1 MKLSPAL
8 RAAFALALAL
18 VFFVLPVRAQES
30 RMDVVLKRD
39 KLIVATYSTAPPLAF
54 TDDKGQLVGFEIDL
68 ARLIA
73 KDLLGD
79 PNKIEFMIVQSE
91 GRFPSVLSGRAD
103 FAIAAT
109 TIYPERAAKVAFT
122 TPYMDSGVAMLVR
135 RDANV
140 HNLADLNNE
149 KFTITGQN
157 NPQNAERAKRFVP
170 KAKTIWFDN
179 PSELLLAVKSG
190 RATAMQ
196 TDVPIADYFRAA
208 EQGSRGAAG
217 PGRKARRR
225 QQRDLHEARRLHL
238 VAVPRHRRQRDA
250 LRLAL
255 SGVLRPV
262 PQVVRQG
269 PAAAKVLHRQAQVAR
284 AAPVRAPS
292 VSHCRCLD
300 LSFVGRFLP
309 GLLEGTLITLEL
321 SVLAITA
328 ALVLGHGDRA
338 RRAVGSQ
345 DPRRC
350 RRAPSSSA
358 CATRRCWCSSTWSIS
373 AWE

>member
-1 MKLSPAL
+1 MMSERIWQPLFAVVFL
-8 RAAFALALAL
+8 MVLGVAA
-18 VFFVLPVRAQES
+18 RAQES
-30 RMDVVLKRD
+30 RLDVVTKRD

-122 TPYMDSGVAMLVR
+122 TPYMDSGVAVLVR

-140 HNLADLNNE
+140 RTLADLNNE

-179 PSELLLAVKSG
+179 PE
-190 RATAMQ
+190 RAAARGQ
-196 TDVPIADYFRAA
+196 ERARHGDADRRADRRPPRTA
-208 EQGSRGAAG
+208 EQGPNGVARTWSRSSAWPNNAIFMK
-217 PGRKARRR
+217 PGDFTWWLFLDTVVKEMRYGSRY
-225 QQRDLHEARRLHL
+225 QEYSDLL
-238 VAVPRHRRQRDA
+238 
-250 LRLAL
+250 
-255 SGVLRPV
+255 

-269 PAAAKVLHRQAQVAR
+269 SAAAALLHRQAEVGGWPAVA
-284 AAPVRAPS
+284 AE
-292 VSHCRCLD
+292 
-300 LSFVGRFLP
+300 
-309 GLLEGTLITLEL
+309 GLR
-321 SVLAITA
+321 VA
-328 ALVLGHGDRA
+328 ALGG
-338 RRAVGSQ
+338 
-345 DPRRC
+345 
-350 RRAPSSSA
+350 
-358 CATRRCWCSSTWSIS
+358 CA
-373 AWE
+373 

>member
-1 MKLSPAL
+1 MTFKQVWLWAVAL
-8 RAAFALALAL
+8 LLAFSFALPA
-18 VFFVLPVRAQES
+18 RAQES
-30 RMDVVLKRD
+30 RLDVVTKRD

-54 TDDKGQLVGFEIDL
+54 TDEKGQLVGFEIDL
-68 ARLIA
+68 VRMIA

-79 PNKIEFMIVQSE
+79 PNKVEFMIVQSE

-122 TPYMDSGVAMLVR
+122 TPYMDSGVAVLVR

-196 TDVPIADYFRAA
+196 TDVPIADYFALQNKELLVLPDMVEKLGVANNAIFMKPGDFTWWLFLDTVVQEMRY
-208 EQGSRGAAG
+208 GSRYQEYSDLF
-217 PGRKARRR
+217 RKWFGKDPPP
-225 QQRDLHEARRLHL
+225 QRFYIK
-238 VAVPRHRRQRDA
+238 PT
-250 LRLAL
+250 
-255 SGVLRPV
+255 
-262 PQVVRQG
+262 
-269 PAAAKVLHRQAQVAR
+269 K
-284 AAPVRAPS
+284 
-292 VSHCRCLD
+292 
-300 LSFVGRFLP
+300 
-309 GLLEGTLITLEL
+309 
-321 SVLAITA
+321 
-328 ALVLGHGDRA
+328 
-338 RRAVGSQ
+338 
-345 DPRRC
+345 
-350 RRAPSSSA
+350 
-358 CATRRCWCSSTWSIS
+358 
-373 AWE
+373 